1 VHALIQS
8 VGSLLTIASVSRHQL
23 QRSALVLSRLFECR
37 LSGATSRTEE
47 ANESNVANVD
57 KTRSRSRESTMGTGC
72 DPRDVDETEASDFAR
87 FVGKVSAAAATEAWR
102 TMRTPP
108 AQIKERDELPPLHVQ
123 AEQALQRATAEGR
136 RTPPPRNHVPEE
148 EKTTCLHAGKAHES
162 SARPQ
167 SSPSTEEAPSSGESE
182 RLERLTRM
190 AEEDLDILEARRM
203 QRISP
208 RSKGQK

>member
-1 VHALIQS
+1 MPQS
-8 VGSLLTIASVSRHQL
+8 RVEGESLLA
-23 QRSALVLSRLFECR
+23 ALGPEWVGRAL
-37 LSGATSRTEE
+37 GE
-47 ANESNVANVD
+47 ALGE
-57 KTRSRSRESTMGTGC
+57 
-72 DPRDVDETEASDFAR
+72 
-87 FVGKVSAAAATEAWR
+87 FVKRVNTPPPAATGR
-102 TMRTPP
+102 
-108 AQIKERDELPPLHVQ
+108 ERDELPPLHVQ
-123 AEQALQRATAEGR
+123 TDQALQKATAEGR